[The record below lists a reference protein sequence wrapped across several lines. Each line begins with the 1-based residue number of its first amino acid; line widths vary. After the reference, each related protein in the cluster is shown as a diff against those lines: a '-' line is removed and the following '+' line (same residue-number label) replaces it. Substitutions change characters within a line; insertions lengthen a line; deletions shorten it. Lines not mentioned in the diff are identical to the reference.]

1 MLQFQLNG
9 EDYPL
14 PESLT
19 LAQLI
24 EELQLTGRRFAVE
37 IDGEVVPRSQ
47 FTTTLLR
54 PNSRVEMIHAI
65 GGG

>member
-9 EDYPL
+9 EPYPL
-14 PESLT
+14 PESVT

-47 FTTTLLR
+47 FTTTLLH
-54 PNSRVEMIHAI
+54 PNSRVEIIHAI